1 MRSDNMINQKG
12 TEYSAY
18 SAKAQQSPLI
28 TIETYPLLQGSSS
41 SSRNICTR
49 RSKSNSH

>member
-1 MRSDNMINQKG
+1 MTTNRTAPQ
-12 TEYSAY
+12 
-18 SAKAQQSPLI
+18 
-28 TIETYPLLQGSSS
+28 LQYNSSSSSS

>member
-1 MRSDNMINQKG
+1 MNGDITYAAPRQFQRAGELRSS
-12 TEYSAY
+12 EC
-18 SAKAQQSPLI
+18 
-28 TIETYPLLQGSSS
+28 SSS